1 MSKRHNFL
9 LQKCQSYYN
18 NRKFGELDFVIEY
31 KGRVLPIEVKSGKS
45 YQRHSA
51 LSNIMDISNYA
62 IEEGFVLSNYNVEVK
77 GNLIYYPIY
86 MLMFI
91 ENDDIKM
98 PVVKLDD
105 LSDISRVENK

>member
-1 MSKRHNFL
+1 M
-9 LQKCQSYYN
+9 QKCQSYYN

-31 KGRVLPIEVKSGKS
+31 KGWVLPIEVKSGKS

-51 LSNIMDISNYA
+51 LSNIVDISNYA

-91 ENDDIKM
+91 ESDDIKM
-98 PVVKLDD
+98 PVVELDD

>member
-1 MSKRHNFL
+1 MSILCFYSIAK
-9 LQKCQSYYN
+9 
-18 NRKFGELDFVIEY
+18 
-31 KGRVLPIEVKSGKS
+31 
-45 YQRHSA
+45 
-51 LSNIMDISNYA
+51 
-62 IEEGFVLSNYNVEVK
+62 GFVLSNYNVEVK

-98 PVVKLDD
+98 PVVELDD